1 LRDSRRVPVKII
13 GGEGKP
19 ADGQV
24 EIKELPK
31 HKKNDQVGTK
41 KTYYSETI
49 FVEQA
54 DAASF
59 AQDEE
64 VSSHY
69 CLFTDKL
76 KKRETKKTIDSSE
89 LAHLNGLG

>member
-1 LRDSRRVPVKII
+1 MCRVPVKII

-19 ADGQV
+19 DGKV
-24 EIKELPK
+24 EIKDLPK
-31 HKKNDQVGTK
+31 HKKNEAVGTK

-49 FVEQA
+49 YVEQA

-64 VSSHY
+64 VSLDFFLLSLDAELTS
-69 CLFTDKL
+69 LFS
-76 KKRETKKTIDSSE
+76 RSSP
-89 LAHLNGLG
+89 